1 MVQSLTQISNACE
14 VIVFECDVAVALGEL
29 FKIRPSS
36 PRSMLI
42 RAKANFRRFIKKKSR
57 SRKLRNEVLPK
68 IRKEFPEFGEYLAC
82 ACGAKAF
89 GEDAIPGTL
98 AEPAAEMVA
107 AS

>member
-1 MVQSLTQISNACE
+1 M
-14 VIVFECDVAVALGEL
+14 
-29 FKIRPSS
+29 
-36 PRSMLI
+36 
-42 RAKANFRRFIKKKSR
+42 SR